1 MADNHAANNHGA
13 NNHGGARPG
22 AGRKPKA
29 LLYGDLAACAEQK
42 VADALPAIM
51 DSLIESAKGG
61 DLAAARYLCDRIL
74 GRVATVSIPPAYDER
89 LPMTEGD
96 LEQAL
101 RYAEPSASLDAL
113 LMDLARI

>member
-1 MADNHAANNHGA
+1 M
-13 NNHGGARPG
+13 
-22 AGRKPKA
+22 
-29 LLYGDLAACAEQK
+29 
-42 VADALPAIM
+42 DA
-51 DSLIESAKGG
+51 LIESAKGG